1 MEKIFTRNLLQVI
14 VYIEMTSAIPLR
26 HFCTGV
32 HTPGSPV
39 TPVSIPVRVGPEMRT
54 PDEEVQLQLAA
65 EFRVQ

>member
-1 MEKIFTRNLLQVI
+1 
-14 VYIEMTSAIPLR
+14 MTSAIPLR